1 MANLNAG
8 KGRRLAGEAT
18 PDIQGMTQP
27 LAAAMAE
34 CSEVCSKSF
43 AEWQEEIARF
53 AQTRLQRNGEVAE
66 AAAGC
71 RDINDFI
78 GLQQEWLKTASQD
91 YLQETAR
98 MMGLASRMTQDWMQP
113 MTRFWGNSGS
123 LSHPAEPKAKG

>member
-8 KGRRLAGEAT
+8 KSRRIAGQAL
-18 PDIQGMTQP
+18 PDMQGMTQP

-34 CSEVCSKSF
+34 CSEVCTKSF

-53 AQTRLQRNGEVAE
+53 AQARMQRNGEVAE
-66 AAAGC
+66 AAARC
-71 RDINDFI
+71 RDVNDFI

-98 MMGLASRMTQDWMQP
+98 IMGLASRMTQDWMQP
-113 MTRFWGNSGS
+113 MTRFWGNGGW
-123 LSHPAEPKAKG
+123 SHAAEPKAKD